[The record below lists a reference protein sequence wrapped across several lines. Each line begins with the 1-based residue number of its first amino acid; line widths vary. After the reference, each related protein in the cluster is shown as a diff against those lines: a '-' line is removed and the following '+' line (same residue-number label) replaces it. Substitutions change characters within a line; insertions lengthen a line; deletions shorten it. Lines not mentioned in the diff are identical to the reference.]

1 MDLVVGE
8 VRLLLHPL
16 SREGA
21 LIETGEMKC
30 LERRERESEKEI
42 VLSSEKK
49 ALEKFAREKDSTFL
63 CTRSLFQEAPPR
75 KAESETALR
84 LQWGRGVFNG
94 AAVIRSDL

>member
-30 LERRERESEKEI
+30 LERRERESEKKET
-42 VLSSEKK
+42 VLSFEKK
-49 ALEKFAREKDSTFL
+49 KFSRDLREKKTPHFFAPV
-63 CTRSLFQEAPPR
+63 LFFRRRRQ
-75 KAESETALR
+75 
-84 LQWGRGVFNG
+84 GRREMGQP
-94 AAVIRSDL
+94 